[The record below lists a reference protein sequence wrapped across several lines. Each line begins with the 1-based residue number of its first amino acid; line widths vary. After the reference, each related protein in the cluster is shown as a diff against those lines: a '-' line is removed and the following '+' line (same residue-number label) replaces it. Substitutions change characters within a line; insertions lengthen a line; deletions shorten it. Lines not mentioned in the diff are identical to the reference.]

1 MTSFESFGLDPRI
14 LSAIARMGYSE
25 PTPIQTQAIPVVLKG
40 GDVMGAAQ
48 TGTGKTA
55 GFGLPLLARILP
67 KANTSMSPARHPVR
81 ALILTPTRE
90 LADQVSDNL
99 TAYAADTPL
108 RVGVVYGG
116 VDIRPQ
122 ADMLRRGI
130 EVLTATPG
138 RLLDHVAQKSVNL
151 SQVEIV
157 VLDEADRMLDMGFL
171 PDISRILQLLPK
183 TRQSLM
189 FSATFSEE
197 ITKLAKNFLKP
208 DPAVIKVARQ
218 NQTAATVTQEL
229 LAVTERDKT
238 DVLIDMLRTRG
249 PEGGSLT
256 QVLVFVNAKIT
267 CRRLARTL
275 ERVGINADA
284 IHGDKTQEER
294 QVALDGFKS
303 GAIHVL
309 VATDVAARGLDIKE
323 LPFVINYD
331 VPYSAEDYV
340 HRIGR
345 TGRAGSKGVAVMLS
359 TPGDARLVEAIEKLT
374 KQTFKPVSVEP
385 MARGRRNAF
394 RRNQNVD
401 RVDTP
406 EDERLARE
414 RARAYVP
421 PAHRHRDPLF
431 DMPYVE
437 RSARQ
442 ERAAAPQPAYLERR
456 EKKRPVAALL
466 GGFMFE
472 RSTER
477 RRREAEAAAAAQ
489 KEAELKA
496 QQEAELAAK
505 KAAEA
510 AEAARA
516 AAEAAQAAAD
526 AAAAALAETP
536 AEAAEA
542 PKAEKAEQVEQ
553 AAPAVVETAEAAP
566 APAQDE
572 PKLEQIETVP
582 AAVKAADALEAEKA
596 EEAKKAEKP
605 RRPRRP
611 RKTAKPAE
619 AEEPLVQIETK
630 PRAKKAPKAAEEPAK
645 APEAKEAAESAEAPK
660 AE

>member
-249 PEGGSLT
+249 PEGGPLT

-477 RRREAEAAAAAQ
+477 RRRETEAAAAAQ

-572 PKLEQIETVP
+572 PKLEQIETAP

-645 APEAKEAAESAEAPK
+645 APEAKEAAEPAEAPK

>member
-249 PEGGSLT
+249 PEGGPLT

-374 KQTFKPVSVEP
+374 KQTFKSVSVEP

-437 RSARQ
+437 RSARK

-572 PKLEQIETVP
+572 PKLEQIETAP

-645 APEAKEAAESAEAPK
+645 ALEAKEAAEPAEAPK